1 MTIVKEML
9 LAMMGMT
16 INVGETWLVV
26 IPPVSTFP
34 SGLEDWAN
42 CVSPSPQPPRF
53 FFPSGSGFQGD
64 TKDTLRGVISTACLD
79 RKYGPLDRLSERDGV
94 FQINSSLL

>member
-26 IPPVSTFP
+26 ITPVSTFP
-34 SGLEDWAN
+34 SRLQDRTN
-42 CVSPSPQPPRF
+42 CVFPSPQPPPV
-53 FFPSGSGFQGD
+53 PSGRGFQGD
-64 TKDTLRGVISTACLD
+64 TNGTQRGVISCSD
-79 RKYGPLDRLSERDGV
+79 RKYGALDRLSE
-94 FQINSSLL
+94 